1 MAGRNLTM
9 CFPVTKFIG
18 YSQRKYFYL
27 GQVTQPNTNKVTK
40 GNSAEARNGKRESDS
55 GLNVEMMQI
64 QVDNRQAMY
73 KNETDP
79 KS

>member
-1 MAGRNLTM
+1 MAEN
-9 CFPVTKFIG
+9 
-18 YSQRKYFYL
+18 
-27 GQVTQPNTNKVTK
+27 
-40 GNSAEARNGKRESDS
+40 DS

>member
-1 MAGRNLTM
+1 MAEN
-9 CFPVTKFIG
+9 
-18 YSQRKYFYL
+18 
-27 GQVTQPNTNKVTK
+27 
-40 GNSAEARNGKRESDS
+40 DS

-64 QVDNRQAMY
+64 QVDNRQAMH

>member
-1 MAGRNLTM
+1 MAENH
-9 CFPVTKFIG
+9 
-18 YSQRKYFYL
+18 
-27 GQVTQPNTNKVTK
+27 
-40 GNSAEARNGKRESDS
+40 S

-64 QVDNRQAMY
+64 QVDNGQAMY